1 MHGKIHVTFSS
12 TYLLNNESY
21 NMCFLTICFYSLWLI
36 SKVKDELQDVIENS
50 ANFIKI
56 HLRFAIFV
64 KVLYDEAFPVQI
76 QQGSKIHIMI
86 SSFRHHKE
94 GMPGLFYNMIIKE
107 VLQKV
112 KNGQRKSREK
122 YARNK
127 SFITFFK
134 KRQLFGCNNCI

>member
-12 TYLLNNESY
+12 AYLPNNESY
-21 NMCFLTICFYSLWLI
+21 NTCFLTICFYSLWLI

-56 HLRFAIFV
+56 HLP
-64 KVLYDEAFPVQI
+64 FPVQI

-94 GMPGLFYNMIIKE
+94 GMPGLFYNMIIRE
-107 VLQKV
+107 VQQKV